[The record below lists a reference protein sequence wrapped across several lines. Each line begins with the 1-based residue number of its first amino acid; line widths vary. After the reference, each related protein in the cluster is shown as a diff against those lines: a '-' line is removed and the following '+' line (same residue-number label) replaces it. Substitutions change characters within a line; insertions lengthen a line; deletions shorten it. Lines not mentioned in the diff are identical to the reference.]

1 MSSPVDL
8 DRFLPARPLVRVD
21 DPPGLVSSLRTLARA
36 MLALTE
42 NDAAAAE
49 RTEPRGE
56 SERRQRGKLARD
68 LHRERA
74 RRAEFF
80 PGDLF
85 GEPAWD
91 ILLDL
96 YAAARAN
103 ELRSIKSACLSSHAP
118 EATALRYI
126 EQLAAHG
133 LVERKPDRT
142 DKRRKY
148 LSLTP
153 LGERKMRDYL
163 ASMPPLGDQ
172 GEDLIRYLVLSS

>member
-1 MSSPVDL
+1 MSSPVKL
-8 DRFLPARPLVRVD
+8 DRFIPERPLVRAD
-21 DPPGLVSSLRTLARA
+21 DPPGLVTSLRTLARA

-42 NDAAAAE
+42 GEAGSN
-49 RTEPRGE
+49 GE
-56 SERRQRGKLARD
+56 SQAHEDRRQWGRLART
-68 LHRERA
+68 LYRERL
-74 RRAEFF
+74 RRDAFF
-80 PGDLF
+80 AAGLF

-96 YAAARAN
+96 FAAAKAN
-103 ELRSIKSACLSSHAP
+103 ELRSIKSACLSSNVP

-148 LSLTP
+148 LALTP

-163 ASMPPLGDQ
+163 ASMPPIGDF
-172 GEDLIRYLVLSS
+172 GEDLIRYLVLSQG

>member
-1 MSSPVDL
+1 MSSPLDI
-8 DRFLPARPLVRVD
+8 DRFIPSRPLVRRD

-42 NDAAAAE
+42 HDPAE
-49 RTEPRGE
+49 TRG
-56 SERRQRGKLARD
+56 SGERRRWGQLARS

-80 PGDLF
+80 AADLF

-96 YAAARAN
+96 YAAAKAN
-103 ELRSIKSACLSSHAP
+103 ELRSIKSACLSSHVP

-126 EQLAAHG
+126 DELAAQG

-153 LGERKMRDYL
+153 LGERKMHDYL

-172 GEDLIRYLVLSS
+172 GEDVIRHLVLSA